1 MVKMTILL
9 VDDEPDFLEIMGG
22 RIENWGYTLLEATN
36 GKEAVDAV
44 KNMNPDAVIL
54 DYMMPDM
61 DGVTTLKEIR
71 KINKKIPVVM
81 FTAYPNEKT
90 MKSTKE
96 MGISAFI
103 PKLSTYTN
111 VQASLRS
118 ALDMIEKQIKG

>member
-1 MVKMTILL
+1 MAKMTILL

-22 RIENWGYTLLEATN
+22 RIKNWGYNLIEASG

-44 KNMNPDAVIL
+44 KNLKPDAVIL

-61 DGVTTLKEIR
+61 DGVATLKEIR
-71 KINKKIPVVM
+71 RFNKEVPVIM
-81 FTAYPNEKT
+81 FTAYPTEKA

-118 ALDMIEKQIKG
+118 ALDMIEKQKEG